1 MFFGVIIIQTNGF
14 FHTISRPFH
23 LALSPDPI
31 RRVEQGPRLGGT
43 GTRDHEISH
52 ADRVGSLPLGEG
64 ENLVLALIWFLWC
77 IWVPAWFFYF
87 NFFFSPFP

>member
-1 MFFGVIIIQTNGF
+1 MK
-14 FHTISRPFH
+14 
-23 LALSPDPI
+23 
-31 RRVEQGPRLGGT
+31 VEQGPRLGGT

-77 IWVPAWFFYF
+77 V
-87 NFFFSPFP
+87 